1 MTTKYYTTPLV
12 KVGESGTTYSADIYL
27 SDASNVGSYG
37 VELTLSGSPANVSY
51 SYKAATVSGFNSS
64 AFDGISGFSSDINAG
79 GAFAAAGVLIGTVT
93 VAFASTPTA
102 PFELAVANANLEDIN
117 GTAMQA
123 SWDPFATYS
132 PIVIPTPSDTI
143 FNTAGQVTGNP
154 LSGEAYTALQA
165 GSGTVLATA
174 SASGS
179 RLDLAADADTNP
191 LTFAATLTNLSAT
204 GATLEAKA
212 GVFTLQDTNAVT
224 PGPETW
230 SATFSQVQSGEL
242 MADGNA
248 DGKPD
253 GFKVT
258 DPSGAVVS
266 VPLMWG
272 AVAGSN
278 TVATFNATVKGK
290 DGLDAV
296 FSGVLKDANGD
307 GNPDAIS
314 GTMGAQAIG
323 GTFSATDATHWQVSS
338 SQTLSGRVQ
347 VDSAGKVAGLYL
359 AGGNDS
365 TGGGGSTDTGGAGIT
380 TRYYTTALFKVG
392 DSGTT
397 YSANVYLAD
406 ATNVGSY
413 GVELMVAGGPANVT
427 YSYTAAQVSGFNAAA
442 YSGLSG
448 FSSETEVGGGFAK
461 TGVLIGSITV
471 VFPSPPYSAFK
482 LAVVNSNLEDINGTA
497 MQASWDPFATY
508 SPTVIPTPSETIFST
523 AGQVT
528 GNPISGEAYAAL
540 QAGSGTVLATT
551 SAQGSRLD
559 LAADADANPLT
570 FAATLTNLGASS
582 EVRSGVMTFQDTD
595 ASKAGPEA
603 WSLALSQVR
612 SGALVADGPDADN
625 LPDGF
630 TMSGPTG
637 PVNVA
642 LVWQSKDVKGVVATF
657 NSPELGFS
665 GSLKDTNGDGQPDQ
679 LTGTMGTDS
688 VEGAFAMVGASQ
700 WQVTSSQTLSGRVQV
715 DSVGKV
721 AGLYMFGGD
730 STGGG
735 GSTDTIGGGG
745 GTDTARGTSGNDS
758 FTVTSANGGHYD
770 GMAGDDSITGNVG
783 SDMLFGGAGNDTLR
797 GQAGYD
803 NLVGGAGD
811 DVLDG
816 GSGTDTA
823 QYMDSDFA
831 DWSLKAKGDGYEL
844 TRTAT
849 GEKDVLTGIENLMF
863 KDGYKQI
870 GLQVYGAMDERGSN
884 NIRGSDFDDVVDA
897 DSLKGSS
904 PSSRDWVDTGAGD
917 DRILAGAGGDD
928 IRGGEGDDT
937 IDGGSSSLTSRLAAL
952 KADSMANTWEMENR
966 AQYSGPSSRYA
977 VTPLADDD
985 KGTVTGVVDQTY
997 YTVKDLRSGS
1007 PDGTDTVFNTDVLIF
1022 ADTQLRLSA
1031 NAWLN
1036 KSYDPA
1042 TMQQTVV
1049 GITLEGTAIAEAL
1062 GDNSDV
1068 FSGSDRLLG
1077 NKGNDS
1083 LGGGAGADTLR
1094 GDEGN
1099 DSLDGG
1105 ANRAASSSATSTTTM
1120 QWDPNGSNGV
1130 DVAEYAGKAER
1141 YTVTRGADGV
1151 FTVTDAKTR
1160 GGDGVDTLSNI
1171 EVLRFSD
1178 GEKNLQV
1185 VSMPSFSWVGN
1196 AQAVGTNWSGTGWDD
1211 TIDGA
1216 AAELTSGKVS
1226 VDYVQGGAG
1235 NDLIKTGG
1243 GGDTIN
1249 PGEGDD
1255 TVDGGADG
1263 TSSNAWER
1271 NDHVRYDAAQKRF
1284 TITASE
1290 TDGVRTFTVADSL
1303 SAEFGG
1309 YGTDTL
1315 THVEQ
1320 LDFSDGSKELQ
1331 VNFSAQGSWNQV
1343 RGTDFGDTIDADALS
1358 AASAGNSLAI
1368 KVGESGTLDIALP
1381 SGTAVSVGQKFVAVL
1396 GQMMYAPGGTGTG
1409 TGTGTGNAMELTF
1422 QPLLTWEMGQGGAM
1436 GGVAGAG
1443 AGGQM
1448 VQVKVNL
1455 EAQINGHLTG
1465 AYLLS
1470 NLNGQGLSVR
1480 VYAVSEQGV
1489 HGTEVVLSRDVV
1501 LSSNRDNISADQGD
1515 DVVFAG
1521 AGGDTITDGAGND
1534 FYDGGANGSS
1544 LNSWE
1549 SQDAVVFS
1557 GAQKRYSVTLLNY
1570 ADLADDSSLKATID
1584 AKYSGANLPTT
1595 IVRVTDK
1602 LPDGDGVNHLINVE
1616 RIQFADATVNLG
1628 VSVNA
1633 WTPPSGQQG
1642 GTTYVGSNN
1651 YTGGILNDAID
1662 ATGHDGAS
1670 VSAQVA
1676 GFWSNS
1682 DWIDGALGNDTLL
1695 GGAGSDHLQGGKG
1708 DDVLDGG
1715 THLAIDPA
1723 NPWQT
1728 WDKYDEARFT
1738 NSINRYEISFYR
1750 AVKDGETGT
1759 VNNLGL
1765 STGTGDKSYVA
1776 SAFYDPV
1783 GFVVVKDRYSDAM
1796 GGEGR
1801 DVLRGI
1807 EILSFSDASEQL
1819 KLQAYDKTYSQSVWD
1834 AATSTYVMQDVT
1846 TRNVSGTRFGDRIE
1860 GALASQNYL
1869 IGNAGNDSITGGDL
1883 RDELVGGLGNDTLD
1897 GGANPAVDPSRPW
1910 DTWGSFDV
1918 ARFDASKQQFE
1929 ITRLSDNG
1937 SGAVTGVANQ
1947 VYYSVAHLIPAKL
1960 GGLGTDIVFNV
1971 ERLQFAGIDVQLDVR
1986 VNAPVQLGN
1995 DTTQVSYFGT
2005 MFADNITGTDA
2016 LDRMEGGA
2024 GDDTISGGLGN
2035 DTLMG
2040 GAGSDSL
2047 SGGWGD
2053 DAFVGAGS
2061 GNDSLDGG
2069 DDTDFVSYEDA
2080 LARYTIT
2087 LTQGDE
2093 SVVFDASNSTNGFG
2107 SVVYADGD
2115 TITVTD
2121 RLSDSYGGEGKDTLT
2136 HIESIRFSNG
2146 ELVLSTGLFTAGTG
2160 GGTDTVVAST
2170 RDDWFRGQAGNDT
2183 IDAGSDG
2190 ASDGTNPWGGGDGV
2204 HYEGAVRGRFDIV
2217 KNTDG
2222 SFTVIDIASVVSP
2235 EFSADGHLTAASYA
2249 TAEQVSTE
2257 IGYGIDTLTHVE
2269 RLQFSDLQI
2278 DLAQV
2283 DRINTWSYGD
2293 VQVTRHDITGTF
2305 ADDLLLGSTVGD
2317 QIDGRGGDDTIDGG
2331 VEADNATG
2339 NPWEIQDV
2347 VRYEGSR
2354 ERYEIKGV
2362 LVEVG
2367 GTSAAPTYTV
2377 VSAAEASTN
2386 AVFGLQ
2392 VSDVLSA
2399 ANGGTGTDLL
2409 VNVER
2414 VEFAAGSSSNGSNS
2428 LTIKPE
2434 VSFRDD
2440 WASAADSDGNRPQA
2454 KSVRGTDFD
2463 DALQGTAYGDWLSG
2477 NAGNDTLAGGVGGD
2491 DLEGGAGDDLIL
2503 GGANGAADEW
2513 GNVRSDSARF
2523 AASFDRFEISQVM
2536 IDLDGDGTKE
2546 TAALQVSDLL
2556 PSDDAN
2562 SLGTDWLVGVE
2573 NFSFNDRWVDVS
2585 VRRWQWTDPQGVVSA
2600 SAEGTVF
2607 SDVVSGDRKTDG
2619 TTVEVHSDQLRGNAG
2634 DDVLL
2639 GFGGGDNLQ
2648 GGEGNDVLDGGA
2660 NGSSGDAWR
2669 DLDQARF
2676 IGKAS
2681 QYTVQSISIISSTV
2695 DGMSTIAA
2703 EGKTIAQ
2710 FDSTGLTITATDLAD
2725 GVADALQLAYAQL
2738 SLADGQH
2745 SSGYLVV
2752 DSLASDLGGE
2762 GADLVFNVETL
2773 WFADGPLEIDIRA
2786 SSDDWNKDGTLDW
2799 VSVTGTANDDVVDMA
2814 KLVALTGK
2822 EEAKLVATRM
2832 DVDLRDGNDIYVGGT
2847 GGESVRTGAG
2857 NDYVNGGANTGTD
2870 QWGGQMRDEVRF
2882 EGNFSRYNLIKV
2894 ALTQTDGAW
2903 TLSSSTLDLTGAS
2916 TTVTAFGAGA
2926 SAKLSTL
2933 SKADI
2938 NAALQT
2944 MVAKAEA
2951 SSQTSVSGWLVADR
2965 LPALAGGSGVDALV
2979 NVEALAFS
2987 DKWMPLDMQ
2996 IYYQREFST
3005 DTSVKWET
3013 LPIVSAYVD
3022 GTQEDDQIGY
3032 SASAASGQYNYTG
3045 DDNLKGNEGNDAIV
3059 AGSGGDWI
3067 SGGEGDDTLD
3077 GGANGALDQWGNVR
3091 ADTAQYSGEYA
3102 RYTITANSNGSVTV
3116 ADSQSDGDGT
3126 DTLTNI
3132 EALSFK
3138 DRYLRLGVE
3147 TWVNKDKNGDAT
3159 DVSKNGS
3166 LLGDVID
3173 VSADEYPGVRHSI
3186 RGNEGNDTLTGGSG
3200 PDDFEGGTGDDVIVG
3215 GANGKDAWGNPG
3227 FDVARYQGAFAR
3239 YAITYSDDDGETW
3252 GTANPGGPDVLV
3264 KVTDSFSED
3273 DGGQGTDTLSGIEA
3287 LAFFDRFVMLQVS
3300 TTTQDLDGDGRA
3312 DSSQV
3317 AGTDTA
3323 DVLTGAATND
3333 RLMGAG
3339 GADAINGGKGGDVLM
3354 GGVGNDSLDGGDN
3367 GVNRTGG
3374 VMVDV
3379 AEYAGTAAKY
3389 TITKNADGS
3398 FTVTGSGTSA
3408 DDGTDTLSN
3417 IEGLQFSDGFV
3428 SLQQQVSERD
3438 LNKDGVTDLIEI
3450 RGTDLAAAGDD
3461 IAPSQGNATVAY
3473 RMAGGLGN
3481 DTLSGGDGADVFE
3494 GGAGSDSIVGGVGM
3508 DRAIFSGN
3516 YADYTVS
3523 EVNSEG
3529 VVTVS
3534 HNSGGANGTDTL
3546 DGVEE
3551 LAFADRVVKLGA
3563 ADVVTTKEVDTD
3575 GNKKVDAA
3583 YTTGTGSGD
3592 VVNFELSALDNYVD
3606 AGAGND
3612 SVRGGSGADTF
3623 ILGAGNDTVW
3633 GGANEGLDASGNPN
3647 VDRVQFTGARADYTV
3662 KAMQAASFAVSGTVE
3677 VGDVL
3682 SVTVGAVAVSFVATS
3697 TEMSALKT
3705 GLDAALAAADLGD
3718 GVSVSS
3724 SLGSSGI
3731 SYVITSTDSLAGVS
3745 ASATNGSHA
3754 VSGTFAVNGAS
3765 QSGTS
3770 FNITATDGV
3779 TVSAGM
3785 QLRYVVDANADGDT
3799 TDTTDVSGLY
3809 TVKTAAKTV
3818 ADGATDN
3825 WALTLTTSLGTA
3837 PATGAS
3843 VSVSESNTDT
3853 TLAVGAVSYDRW
3865 FEVANIAGTVETD
3878 ALRGIEQ
3885 LLFSDVAMDLS
3896 FKTSQKAVFGTTGLS
3911 TVTKVTGTE
3920 LADLLQST
3928 VSDEIFNGGL
3938 GADRFV
3944 FEDANGTDEIRG
3956 FAAGDGGDVIT
3967 VILGLTD
3974 SDGLNATGID
3984 TASELLAKAVQ
3995 QGDDVVFDFGLG
4007 NSLRLAGVLV
4017 DDLSVANFGILTA
4030 I

>member
-1 MTTKYYTTPLV
+1 
-12 KVGESGTTYSADIYL
+12 
-27 SDASNVGSYG
+27 
-37 VELTLSGSPANVSY
+37 
-51 SYKAATVSGFNSS
+51 
-64 AFDGISGFSSDINAG
+64 
-79 GAFAAAGVLIGTVT
+79 
-93 VAFASTPTA
+93 
-102 PFELAVANANLEDIN
+102 
-117 GTAMQA
+117 
-123 SWDPFATYS
+123 
-132 PIVIPTPSDTI
+132 
-143 FNTAGQVTGNP
+143 
-154 LSGEAYTALQA
+154 
-165 GSGTVLATA
+165 
-174 SASGS
+174 
-179 RLDLAADADTNP
+179 
-191 LTFAATLTNLSAT
+191 
-204 GATLEAKA
+204 
-212 GVFTLQDTNAVT
+212 
-224 PGPETW
+224 
-230 SATFSQVQSGEL
+230 
-242 MADGNA
+242 
-248 DGKPD
+248 
-253 GFKVT
+253 
-258 DPSGAVVS
+258 
-266 VPLMWG
+266 
-272 AVAGSN
+272 
-278 TVATFNATVKGK
+278 
-290 DGLDAV
+290 
-296 FSGVLKDANGD
+296 
-307 GNPDAIS
+307 
-314 GTMGAQAIG
+314 
-323 GTFSATDATHWQVSS
+323 
-338 SQTLSGRVQ
+338 
-347 VDSAGKVAGLYL
+347 
-359 AGGNDS
+359 
-365 TGGGGSTDTGGAGIT
+365 
-380 TRYYTTALFKVG
+380 
-392 DSGTT
+392 
-397 YSANVYLAD
+397 
-406 ATNVGSY
+406 
-413 GVELMVAGGPANVT
+413 MV
-427 YSYTAAQVSGFNAAA
+427 
-442 YSGLSG
+442 
-448 FSSETEVGGGFAK
+448 
-461 TGVLIGSITV
+461 
-471 VFPSPPYSAFK
+471 
-482 LAVVNSNLEDINGTA
+482 
-497 MQASWDPFATY
+497 
-508 SPTVIPTPSETIFST
+508 
-523 AGQVT
+523 
-528 GNPISGEAYAAL
+528 
-540 QAGSGTVLATT
+540 
-551 SAQGSRLD
+551 
-559 LAADADANPLT
+559 DADALK
-570 FAATLTNLGASS
+570 GSS
-582 EVRSGVMTFQDTD
+582 
-595 ASKAGPEA
+595 
-603 WSLALSQVR
+603 
-612 SGALVADGPDADN
+612 
-625 LPDGF
+625 
-630 TMSGPTG
+630 PT
-637 PVNVA
+637 
-642 LVWQSKDVKGVVATF
+642 SKDWIDTGAGNDRILAGV
-657 NSPELGFS
+657 
-665 GSLKDTNGDGQPDQ
+665 
-679 LTGTMGTDS
+679 
-688 VEGAFAMVGASQ
+688 
-700 WQVTSSQTLSGRVQV
+700 
-715 DSVGKV
+715 
-721 AGLYMFGGD
+721 GGD
-730 STGGG
+730 
-735 GSTDTIGGGG
+735 DV
-745 GTDTARGTSGNDS
+745 R
-758 FTVTSANGGHYD
+758 
-770 GMAGDDSITGNVG
+770 
-783 SDMLFGGAGNDTLR
+783 GGAGNDT
-797 GQAGYD
+797 
-803 NLVGGAGD
+803 
-811 DVLDG
+811 
-816 GSGTDTA
+816 
-823 QYMDSDFA
+823 
-831 DWSLKAKGDGYEL
+831 
-844 TRTAT
+844 
-849 GEKDVLTGIENLMF
+849 
-863 KDGYKQI
+863 
-870 GLQVYGAMDERGSN
+870 
-884 NIRGSDFDDVVDA
+884 
-897 DSLKGSS
+897 
-904 PSSRDWVDTGAGD
+904 
-917 DRILAGAGGDD
+917 
-928 IRGGEGDDT
+928 
-937 IDGGSSSLTSRLAAL
+937 IDGGLFSLTDRLAAM
-952 KADSMANTWEMENR
+952 KADPMASTTENR

-977 VTPLADDD
+977 VTPHTDNAT
-985 KGTVTGVVDQTY
+985 GSVTGVANQSY
-997 YTVKDLRSGS
+997 FTVEDLRSGS
-1007 PDGTDTVFNTDVLIF
+1007 PDGTDVVFNIDTLAF
-1022 ADTQLRLSA
+1022 FDTQQRLSA

-1036 KSYDPA
+1036 NGFDPA
-1042 TMQQTVV
+1042 TQRQTVL
-1049 GITLEGTAIAEAL
+1049 GITLEGTASAEAL
-1062 GDNSDV
+1062 GDNSAV
-1068 FSGSDRLLG
+1068 FAGSDRLLG
-1077 NKGNDS
+1077 NKGDDS
-1083 LGGGAGADTLR
+1083 LIGGAGADTLR

-1141 YTVTRGADGV
+1141 YTVTRSIDGV

-1185 VSMPSFSWVGN
+1185 VSTPSFNWVGN

-1271 NDHVRYDAAQKRF
+1271 NDHVRYEAPQKRF

-1290 TDGVRTFTVADSL
+1290 ADGVRTFTVADSL

-1315 THVEQ
+1315 THIEQ
-1320 LDFSDGSKELQ
+1320 LDFSDGSKDLE
-1331 VNFSAQGSWNQV
+1331 VNFSAQGGWNQV

-1368 KVGESGTLDIALP
+1368 KVGESGTLDLELP
-1381 SGTAVSVGQKFVAVL
+1381 SGVAVTAGQKFVAVL
-1396 GQMMYAPGGTGTG
+1396 GQMTPGMPTPGGG
-1409 TGTGTGNAMELTF
+1409 GNAVEMTF
-1422 QPLLTWEMGQGGAM
+1422 QPLTTWEMGQATGTGP
-1436 GGVAGAG
+1436 GVSM
-1443 AGGQM
+1443 GQM
-1448 VQVKVNL
+1448 VQVKVSL
-1455 EAQINGHLTG
+1455 VAQSNGHLTG
-1465 AYLLS
+1465 DYLFS
-1470 NLNGQGLSVR
+1470 NLNGQSLSVR
-1480 VYAVSEQGV
+1480 VYAVDAQNAV
-1489 HGTEVVLSRDVV
+1489 GTEVLASRDVA
-1501 LSSNRDNISADQGD
+1501 LTSNRDNISADKGD

-1544 LNSWE
+1544 LNSGD

-1557 GAQKRYSVTLLNY
+1557 GAQKRYTVTLLNY
-1570 ADLADDSSLKATID
+1570 ADLAADSGLKATID
-1584 AKYSGANLPTT
+1584 AKYSGASLPTT

-1628 VSVNA
+1628 ISVNA

-1642 GTTYVGSNN
+1642 GVTYVGSNN

-1662 ATGHDGAS
+1662 ATGHDGATP
-1670 VSAQVA
+1670 SAAVA
-1676 GFWSNS
+1676 GFWTNS

-1695 GGAGSDHLQGGKG
+1695 GGAGADHLQGGKG

-1715 THLAIDPA
+1715 AHLAIDPA

-1750 AVKDGETGT
+1750 AVKAGETGT

-1765 STGTGDKSYVA
+1765 STGTGDRGYVA
-1776 SAFYDPV
+1776 SAFYDPD

-1819 KLQAYDKTYSQSVWD
+1819 KLQYNDYSYVQQVWNGTASVEQSV
-1834 AATSTYVMQDVT
+1834 TN
-1846 TRNVSGTRFGDRIE
+1846 RNVSGTRFGDKIE
-1860 GALASQNYL
+1860 GALAAQNYL
-1869 IGNAGNDSITGGDL
+1869 MGNAGNDSITGGNL

-1897 GGANPAVDPSRPW
+1897 GGANPAVDPARPW
-1910 DTWGSFDV
+1910 DTWSSFDV

-1929 ITRLSDNG
+1929 IVRLTDDLNG
-1937 SGAVTGVANQ
+1937 SATGKANQ
-1947 VYYSVAHLIPAKL
+1947 VYYTVTHLIPAKL

-1971 ERLQFAGIDVQLDVR
+1971 ERLQFAGVDVQLDVR
-1986 VNAPVQLGN
+1986 VDAPMQFGN
-1995 DTTQVSYFGT
+1995 GLTQVNYFGT
-2005 MFADNITGTDA
+2005 MFADSITGTDA
-2016 LDRMEGGA
+2016 LDRIEGG
-2024 GDDTISGGLGN
+2024 GGNDTLIGGAGN

-2040 GAGSDSL
+2040 GAGSDNL
-2047 SGGWGD
+2047 QGGLGD
-2053 DAFVGAGS
+2053 DAFLGAGS

-2069 DDTDFVSYEDA
+2069 DGTDYVGYEDA

-2087 LTQGDE
+2087 LTQGDA

-2115 TITVTD
+2115 TITVSD
-2121 RLSDSYGGEGKDTLT
+2121 RLSDSYGGEGVDTLT
-2136 HIESIRFSNG
+2136 HVESIRFSNG
-2146 ELVLSTGLFTAGTG
+2146 ELLLSTGLFTAGAG
-2160 GGTDTVVAST
+2160 GSNDTVVAST
-2170 RDDWFRGQAGNDT
+2170 GDDWFRGDAGNDT

-2204 HYEGAVRGRFDIV
+2204 RYEGAARQRFDIV

-2222 SFTVIDIASVVSP
+2222 SFTLIDIASVATPV
-2235 EFSADGHLTAASYA
+2235 FLANGHLSTASYA
-2249 TAEQVSTE
+2249 TADQVSTE

-2269 RLQFSDLQI
+2269 RLQFSDMQI

-2283 DRINTWSYGD
+2283 DRINTWSNGN

-2331 VEADNATG
+2331 VEVETTTG
-2339 NPWEIQDV
+2339 NPWETQDV

-2367 GTSAAPTYTV
+2367 GTTAAPTYAV
-2377 VSAAEASTN
+2377 VSAANASTS

-2392 VSDVLSA
+2392 VRDVLSA

-2414 VEFAAGSSSNGSNS
+2414 VEFAAGTSSNGSNS

-2434 VSFRDD
+2434 VMLHDD
-2440 WASAADSDGNRPQA
+2440 WASAIDTTTNLRPQA
-2454 KSVRGTDFD
+2454 KNVRGTDFD
-2463 DALQGTAYGDWLSG
+2463 DALQGTAYGDSLSG
-2477 NAGNDTLAGGVGGD
+2477 NAGNDTLVGGAGGD

-2523 AASFDRFEISQVM
+2523 AASFDRFQISQAW
-2536 IDLDGDGTKE
+2536 IDLDGDGVKE
-2546 TAALQVSDLL
+2546 TAALQVSDLM
-2556 PSDDAN
+2556 PSDDPN
-2562 SLGTDWLVGVE
+2562 SLGTDLLVGVE
-2573 NFSFNDRWVDVS
+2573 NLSFNDRWVDVS
-2585 VRRWQWTDPQGVVSA
+2585 VRRWQWTDPQGLVSA

-2607 SDVVSGDRKTDG
+2607 SDVVNGDRALDG
-2619 TTVEVHSDQLRGNAG
+2619 TTVAVHSDQLRGNAG

-2669 DLDQARF
+2669 DLDQVRF
-2676 IGKAS
+2676 VGKAS
-2681 QYTVQSISIISSTV
+2681 QYTVQSISINTTAGV
-2695 DGMSTIAA
+2695 STITAD
-2703 EGKTIAQ
+2703 GKAIAH

-2725 GVADALQLAYAQL
+2725 GVAGLLQLAHAQL

-2752 DSLASDLGGE
+2752 DTLASDLGGE

-2773 WFADGPLEIDIRA
+2773 MFADGPLDIDIRA

-2799 VSVTGTANDDVVDMA
+2799 VNVTGTANDDTVDMA
-2814 KLVALTGK
+2814 KLAALTGK
-2822 EEAKLVATRM
+2822 AEAQLVATRI
-2832 DVDLRDGNDIYVGGT
+2832 DVDLRDGNDIYMGGS
-2847 GGESVRTGAG
+2847 GGDSVRTGAG
-2857 NDYVNGGANTGTD
+2857 NDYVDGGANTGSD

-2894 ALTQTDGAW
+2894 ALTHTDLGW
-2903 TLSSSTLDLTGAS
+2903 KLSSSTLDLTGAS

-2926 SAKLSTL
+2926 AKTLSTL
-2933 SKADI
+2933 SKTDI
-2938 NAALQT
+2938 NAALHT
-2944 MVAKAEA
+2944 MVVQAEA

-2979 NVEALAFS
+2979 NVEALAFN

-2996 IYYQREFST
+2996 IYYQRAMST
-3005 DTSVKWET
+3005 DPSVKWET
-3013 LPIVSAYVD
+3013 LPIASAYVD

-3032 SASAASGQYNYTG
+3032 SVNAASNAYNYTG
-3045 DDNLKGNEGNDAIV
+3045 DDNLKGNEGNDVIHGGA
-3059 AGSGGDWI
+3059 GGDWI
-3067 SGGEGDDTLD
+3067 SGGAGDDTLD
-3077 GGANGALDQWGNVR
+3077 GGANGSVDQWGNVR
-3091 ADTAQYSGEYA
+3091 SDTAQYSGEYA
-3102 RYTITANSNGSVTV
+3102 RYTITSNSNGSVTV
-3116 ADSQSDGDGT
+3116 ADSQPDGDGT

-3147 TWVNKDKNGDAT
+3147 TWVNKDKNGAAT

-3200 PDDFEGGTGDDVIVG
+3200 PDDFEGGTGDDLIVG

-3239 YAITYSDDDGETW
+3239 YALTYSADAGETW
-3252 GTANPGGPDVLV
+3252 VTTNPGGTDVLIR
-3264 KVTDSFSED
+3264 VTDSFSED
-3273 DGGQGTDTLSGIEA
+3273 DGGLGTDTLSGIEA
-3287 LAFFDRFVMLQVS
+3287 LAFFDQFMMLQAT

-3317 AGTDTA
+3317 TGTDAA

-3333 RLMGAG
+3333 RLVGAG
-3339 GADAINGGKGGDVLM
+3339 GADRLVGGKGGDVLV
-3354 GGVGNDSLDGGDN
+3354 GGAGNDTLDGGDN

-3374 VMVDV
+3374 AMIDV
-3379 AEYAGTAAKY
+3379 TEYSGAAALY
-3389 TITKNADGS
+3389 AVTKNSDGT
-3398 FTVTGSGTSA
+3398 FTVVASGASA
-3408 DDGTDTLSN
+3408 ADGTDTLSN

-3428 SLQQQVSERD
+3428 SLQLQVSERD
-3438 LNKDGVTDLIEI
+3438 MNKDGVTDLIEI
-3450 RGTDLAAAGDD
+3450 RGTDLAAAGDE
-3461 IAPSQGNATVAY
+3461 IAPTSGTTTVAY
-3473 RMAGGLGN
+3473 RLFGGLGN
-3481 DTLSGGDGADVFE
+3481 DSLTGGAGADVFE
-3494 GGAGSDSIVGGVGM
+3494 GGAGNDSIVGGEGT

-3523 EVNSEG
+3523 DVSSAG

-3534 HNSGGANGTDTL
+3534 HNNSGANGTDTL
-3546 DGVEE
+3546 VGVEE

-3563 ADVVTTKEVDTD
+3563 ADVVTTKLVDTD
-3575 GNKKVDAA
+3575 GNQKVDAS

-3592 VVNFELSALDNYVD
+3592 VVDFSNSILNNFVD
-3606 AGAGND
+3606 AGVGND
-3612 SVRGGSGADTF
+3612 SVKGGSGADTF
-3623 ILGAGNDTVW
+3623 IPGAGNDTVW
-3633 GGANEGLDASGNPN
+3633 GGANDGLDASGNPN
-3647 VDRVQFTGARADYTV
+3647 VDRTQFAGARADYTV
-3662 KAMQAASFAVSGTVE
+3662 KAMQAATFSVSGTVE

-3697 TEMSALKT
+3697 TDLSALKA
-3705 GLDAALAAADLGD
+3705 GLDAALEAVDLGS

-3724 SLGSSGI
+3724 SLGSSKI
-3731 SYVITSTDSLAGVS
+3731 DYVVTSTDSLAGVS
-3745 ASATNGSHA
+3745 TSATNGSHA

-3765 QSGTS
+3765 QSGTT

-3779 TVSAGM
+3779 SISAGM

-3799 TDTTDVSGLY
+3799 TDTADISGIY
-3809 TVKTAAKTV
+3809 TVKSAVKTAAE
-3818 ADGATDN
+3818 GATDN
-3825 WALTLTTSLGTA
+3825 WALTLTTTLGTA
-3837 PATGAS
+3837 PATAAS
-3843 VSVSESNTDT
+3843 VSVTESNTDT
-3853 TLAVGAVSYDRW
+3853 TLAVGGAAYDRW
-3865 FEVANIAGTVETD
+3865 FDVANISGTVETD
-3878 ALRGIEQ
+3878 TLRGIEQ

-3928 VSDEIFNGGL
+3928 SSDEIFNGGL

-3944 FEDANGTDEIRG
+3944 FGDDNGSDEIRG

-3974 SDGLNATGID
+3974 TDGLNATGVD

-4017 DDLSVANFGILTA
+4017 DDLSVANFGILTS

>member
-1 MTTKYYTTPLV
+1 M
-12 KVGESGTTYSADIYL
+12 
-27 SDASNVGSYG
+27 
-37 VELTLSGSPANVSY
+37 
-51 SYKAATVSGFNSS
+51 
-64 AFDGISGFSSDINAG
+64 
-79 GAFAAAGVLIGTVT
+79 
-93 VAFASTPTA
+93 
-102 PFELAVANANLEDIN
+102 
-117 GTAMQA
+117 
-123 SWDPFATYS
+123 
-132 PIVIPTPSDTI
+132 
-143 FNTAGQVTGNP
+143 
-154 LSGEAYTALQA
+154 
-165 GSGTVLATA
+165 
-174 SASGS
+174 
-179 RLDLAADADTNP
+179 
-191 LTFAATLTNLSAT
+191 
-204 GATLEAKA
+204 
-212 GVFTLQDTNAVT
+212 
-224 PGPETW
+224 
-230 SATFSQVQSGEL
+230 
-242 MADGNA
+242 
-248 DGKPD
+248 
-253 GFKVT
+253 
-258 DPSGAVVS
+258 
-266 VPLMWG
+266 
-272 AVAGSN
+272 
-278 TVATFNATVKGK
+278 
-290 DGLDAV
+290 
-296 FSGVLKDANGD
+296 
-307 GNPDAIS
+307 
-314 GTMGAQAIG
+314 
-323 GTFSATDATHWQVSS
+323 
-338 SQTLSGRVQ
+338 Q
-347 VDSAGKVAGLYL
+347 VDSAGKVAGLYMM
-359 AGGNDS
+359 GNNDS
-365 TGGGGSTDTGGAGIT
+365 TGGGGG
-380 TRYYTTALFKVG
+380 
-392 DSGTT
+392 
-397 YSANVYLAD
+397 
-406 ATNVGSY
+406 
-413 GVELMVAGGPANVT
+413 
-427 YSYTAAQVSGFNAAA
+427 
-442 YSGLSG
+442 
-448 FSSETEVGGGFAK
+448 
-461 TGVLIGSITV
+461 
-471 VFPSPPYSAFK
+471 
-482 LAVVNSNLEDINGTA
+482 
-497 MQASWDPFATY
+497 
-508 SPTVIPTPSETIFST
+508 
-523 AGQVT
+523 
-528 GNPISGEAYAAL
+528 
-540 QAGSGTVLATT
+540 
-551 SAQGSRLD
+551 
-559 LAADADANPLT
+559 
-570 FAATLTNLGASS
+570 
-582 EVRSGVMTFQDTD
+582 QDT
-595 ASKAGPEA
+595 
-603 WSLALSQVR
+603 
-612 SGALVADGPDADN
+612 
-625 LPDGF
+625 
-630 TMSGPTG
+630 M
-637 PVNVA
+637 
-642 LVWQSKDVKGVVATF
+642 
-657 NSPELGFS
+657 
-665 GSLKDTNGDGQPDQ
+665 
-679 LTGTMGTDS
+679 
-688 VEGAFAMVGASQ
+688 
-700 WQVTSSQTLSGRVQV
+700 
-715 DSVGKV
+715 
-721 AGLYMFGGD
+721 
-730 STGGG
+730 
-735 GSTDTIGGGG
+735 G
-745 GTDTARGTSGNDS
+745 GTDEDDTHSVS
-758 FTVTSANGGHYD
+758 SAYGAYYD
-770 GMAGDDSITGNVG
+770 GRGGDDSITGNTG
-783 SDMLFGGAGNDTLR
+783 SDMLHGGTGNDTLR
-797 GQAGYD
+797 GAEGYD
-803 NLVGGAGD
+803 NLTGGAGD

-823 QYMDSDFA
+823 NYLDSNFS
-831 DWSLKAKGDGYEL
+831 DWSLKATDDGYEL
-844 TRTAT
+844 THKTT
-849 GEKDVLTGIENLMF
+849 GEEDTLIGIENLMF

-897 DSLKGSS
+897 DALKGSS

-917 DRILAGAGGDD
+917 DRVLAGAGGDD

-937 IDGGSSSLTSRLAAL
+937 IDGGTSSLTARLAAL
-952 KADSMANTWEMENR
+952 KADSTASTWEMENR

-985 KGTVTGVVDQTY
+985 KGTVTGVAGQTY

-1007 PDGTDTVFNTDVLIF
+1007 PDGTDTGFNTDVLIF

-1036 KSYDPA
+1036 NSYDPK
-1042 TMQQTVV
+1042 TNQQSVV
-1049 GITLEGTAIAEAL
+1049 GITLEGTVGAESL

-1068 FSGSDRLLG
+1068 FAGSDRLLG

-1105 ANRAASSSATSTTTM
+1105 ANRAASSTSSTTM

-1160 GGDGVDTLSNI
+1160 GGDGVDTLRNV
-1171 EVLRFSD
+1171 EVLRFAD

-1185 VSMPSFSWVGN
+1185 VSTPSFNWVGN
-1196 AQAVGTNWSGTGWDD
+1196 AQAVGANWSGTDWDD

-1216 AAELTSGKVS
+1216 AAELAAGKVS

-1235 NDLIKTGG
+1235 NDLIQTGG
-1243 GGDTIN
+1243 GADTIN

-1263 TSSNAWER
+1263 TSSNTWER

-1290 TDGVRTFTVADSL
+1290 VEGVRTFTVTDSL

-1320 LDFSDGSKELQ
+1320 IDFSDGSKELQ

-1343 RGTDFGDTIDADALS
+1343 RGTDFADTIDADALS
-1358 AASAGNSLAI
+1358 AAYAGASLAI
-1368 KVGESGTLDIALP
+1368 KVGESGTLDLELP
-1381 SGTAVSVGQKFVAVL
+1381 SGATVSAGQKFAAVL
-1396 GQMMYAPGGTGTG
+1396 GQMVMGAPTQGGA
-1409 TGTGTGNAMELTF
+1409 GNSVEMVF
-1422 QPLLTWEMGQGGAM
+1422 QPLTTWEMAQSTDVGMGTGAAM
-1436 GGVAGAG
+1436 
-1443 AGGQM
+1443 GQM
-1448 VQVKVNL
+1448 VPVKVNL
-1455 EAQINGHLTG
+1455 VAQSNGHLTG
-1465 AYLLS
+1465 DYLFS
-1470 NLNGQGLSVR
+1470 NLYGQSLAVR
-1480 VYAVSEQGV
+1480 VYAVDDKNV
-1489 HGTEVVLSRDVV
+1489 VGTEVLASRDVV
-1501 LSSNRDNISADQGD
+1501 LTTSRDNISADKGD

-1570 ADLADDSSLKATID
+1570 ADLAEGSSLKATID
-1584 AKYSGANLPTT
+1584 AKYSGANLPNT

-1642 GTTYVGSNN
+1642 GTAYVGSNN
-1651 YTGGILNDAID
+1651 YSGGILNDVID

-1670 VSAQVA
+1670 VSAAVA

-1695 GGAGSDHLQGGKG
+1695 GGAGADHLQGGKG
-1708 DDVLDGG
+1708 DDELDGG
-1715 THLAIDPA
+1715 THLAIDPQ

-1738 NSINRYEISFYR
+1738 NSINRYEISFFR
-1750 AVKDGETGT
+1750 AAKDGETGT

-1765 STGTGDKSYVA
+1765 STGTGDKSFVA
-1776 SAFYDPV
+1776 SAFYDPD

-1819 KLQAYDKTYSQSVWD
+1819 KLQAYDNTYSQSVWD
-1834 AATSTYVMQDVT
+1834 AASSTYVTQDVT

-1860 GALASQNYL
+1860 GALTSQNYL
-1869 IGNAGNDSITGGDL
+1869 IGNAGNDSITGGNL

-1929 ITRLSDNG
+1929 ITRLSDNS

-1971 ERLQFAGIDVQLDVR
+1971 ERLQFAGVDVQLDVR
-1986 VNAPVQLGN
+1986 VDAPVQIGN
-1995 DTTQVSYFGT
+1995 DLTQVSYFGT

-2024 GDDTISGGLGN
+2024 GDDTISGGSGN

-2047 SGGWGD
+2047 DGGLGD

-2087 LTQGDE
+2087 LTQGSE
-2093 SVVFDASNSTNGFG
+2093 TVVFDASNSTNGFG
-2107 SVVYADGD
+2107 SAVYADGD

-2121 RLSDSYGGEGKDTLT
+2121 RLSDSYGGEGVDTLT

-2160 GGTDTVVAST
+2160 GGTDTVVASAG
-2170 RDDWFRGQAGNDT
+2170 DDWFRGQAGNDT

-2204 HYEGAVRGRFDIV
+2204 QYEGAVRGRFDIV

-2235 EFSADGHLTAASYA
+2235 EFSDDGHLTAASYA
-2249 TAEQVSTE
+2249 TADQVSTE

-2269 RLQFSDLQI
+2269 RLRFSDLQI

-2283 DRINTWSYGD
+2283 DRINTWQSSWWNGSAQVSY
-2293 VQVTRHDITGTF
+2293 QVTRHDITGTF
-2305 ADDLLLGSTVGD
+2305 ADDLLVGSTVGD

-2331 VEADNATG
+2331 VEEESATG

-2362 LVEVG
+2362 LVEIG
-2367 GTSAAPTYTV
+2367 GTTLAPEYTV
-2377 VSAAEASTN
+2377 VSAAEASLN

-2392 VSDVLSA
+2392 VHDVLSA
-2399 ANGGTGTDLL
+2399 VNGGTGTDLL

-2434 VSFRDD
+2434 VSFHDD

-2463 DALQGTAYGDWLSG
+2463 DALQGTAYGDWLTG

-2503 GGANGAADEW
+2503 GGANGAADQW

-2536 IDLDGDGTKE
+2536 IDLDGNGSLE

-2573 NFSFNDRWVDVS
+2573 NLSFNDRWVDVS
-2585 VRRWQWTDPQGVVSA
+2585 VRRWQWTDTQGVVSA

-2607 SDVVSGDRKTDG
+2607 SDVVSGDRNTDG

-2648 GGEGNDVLDGGA
+2648 GGEGNDVLDGGT

-2676 IGKAS
+2676 VGKAS
-2681 QYTVQSISIISSTV
+2681 QYTVQSISVITSTV
-2695 DGMSTIAA
+2695 DGVSTIAA
-2703 EGKTIAQ
+2703 DGKTIAQ

-2799 VSVTGTANDDVVDMA
+2799 VSVTGTANDDDVDMA

-2822 EEAKLVATRM
+2822 EEAKLVATRI
-2832 DVDLRDGNDIYVGGT
+2832 DVDLRDGNDIYVGGS

-2857 NDYVNGGANTGTD
+2857 NDYVDGGANTGTD

-2894 ALTQTDGAW
+2894 ALTKTDGAW
-2903 TLSSSTLDLTGAS
+2903 ALSSSTLDLTGAS
-2916 TTVTAFGAGA
+2916 TTVTDFGTGA

-2951 SSQTSVSGWLVADR
+2951 ATQTSVSGWLVADR

-2996 IYYQREFST
+2996 IYYQRAFSA

-3032 SASAASGQYNYTG
+3032 SAGTASDQYNYTG

-3059 AGSGGDWI
+3059 AGAGGDWI

-3077 GGANGALDQWGNVR
+3077 GGANGAIDQWGNVR
-3091 ADTAQYSGEYA
+3091 TDTAQYSGEYA
-3102 RYTITANSNGSVTV
+3102 RYTITANGDGSVTV

-3147 TWVNKDKNGDAT
+3147 TWVNKDKNGNAI

-3252 GTANPGGPDVLV
+3252 GTANPGGADVLV

-3287 LAFFDRFVMLQVS
+3287 LAFFDRFVMLQAS

-3333 RLMGAG
+3333 RLLGAG

-3354 GGVGNDSLDGGDN
+3354 GGAGNDSLDGGDN

-3379 AEYAGTAAKY
+3379 AEYAGAAATY

-3398 FTVTGSGTSA
+3398 FTVVGSGTST
-3408 DDGTDTLSN
+3408 DDGTDTLNN

-3428 SLQQQVSERD
+3428 SLQQQVTERD
-3438 LNKDGVTDLIEI
+3438 LNKDGITDLIEI

-3461 IAPSQGNATVAY
+3461 ISPSQGNTTVSH

-3481 DTLSGGDGADVFE
+3481 DTLTGGDGADVFE
-3494 GGAGSDSIVGGVGM
+3494 GGAGSDSIVGGAGT
-3508 DRAIFSGN
+3508 DRAVFSGN

-3523 EVNSEG
+3523 EVSSEG

-3534 HNSGGANGTDTL
+3534 HSNGGANGTDTL
-3546 DGVEE
+3546 EGVDE

-3575 GNKKVDAA
+3575 GNKKADAA

-3592 VVNFELSALDNYVD
+3592 AVDLSGSTLNSFVD

-3612 SVRGGSGADTF
+3612 SVKGGSGADTY

-3633 GGANEGLDASGNPN
+3633 GGANDGLDASGNPN
-3647 VDRVQFTGARADYTV
+3647 LDRVQFTGARADYTV
-3662 KAMQAASFAVSGTVE
+3662 KAMQAASFTVSGTVE

-3682 SVTVGAVAVSFVATS
+3682 SVTVGAVAVNFVATS

-3718 GVSVSS
+3718 GVSVNS
-3724 SLGSSGI
+3724 SLGNSGI

-3765 QSGTS
+3765 QSGTV

-3779 TVSAGM
+3779 TLSAGM

-3799 TDTTDVSGLY
+3799 SDAADISGIY
-3809 TVKTAAKTV
+3809 TVKSAAKTV
-3818 ADGATDN
+3818 VDGGLDN
-3825 WALTLTTSLGTA
+3825 WALTLSTTLGTA

-3853 TLAVGAVSYDRW
+3853 TLAIDTTQYDRW

-3878 ALRGIEQ
+3878 TLRGIEQ
-3885 LLFSDVAMDLS
+3885 LLFSDLALDLS
-3896 FKTSQKAVFGTTGLS
+3896 FKTSQKAVFGTSGLS

-3956 FAAGDGGDVIT
+3956 FVAGDGGDVIT